1 MRVLFLTLITLVA
14 IVCQVAYQTNGCP
27 RPVMEAAAACGFKH
41 VPAAVVDACLAQIGC
56 KPGRSAAQR
65 AGALIDAYKDQ
76 WGWSKVECA
85 RALMHVLPGQQKKKK
100 RTGPSD
106 KFNEGVIWED
116 LPSLIEALKAQDQVQ
131 EQADQK
137 QPRPAGVDEDV
148 DPLVQAI
155 VAIEGA
161 HIYSNT
167 ILANLGIVYTCVSVC
182 ERMDN

>member
-1 MRVLFLTLITLVA
+1 MCLVA
-14 IVCQVAYQTNGCP
+14 IARQVAYQTSGCP
-27 RPVMEAAAACGFKH
+27 RSVMEAAAAFGFQH
-41 VPAAVVDACLAQIGC
+41 VSSAVMDACLAQIDC
-56 KPGRSAAQR
+56 KPGRSVAQR
-65 AGALIDAYKDQ
+65 AGALIDAYNDQ
-76 WGWSKVECA
+76 WGWSKVDCA

-100 RTGPSD
+100 RAGPPD
-106 KFNEGVIWED
+106 KVNEGVIWED

-137 QPRPAGVDEDV
+137 QPRPAGVDEDL
-148 DPLVQAI
+148 DPLVQAV